1 MIDNPSLAA
10 LIRSALP
17 DAEVKIVDTTG
28 TMDHFQVHIR
38 SDLFKGKSLLDQHR
52 MVYSAVQ
59 AARSDGRIH
68 ALELRTETL
77 NPS

>member
-10 LIRSALP
+10 LIRGALP
-17 DAEVKIVDTTG
+17 DADVKITDTTG
-28 TMDHFQVHIR
+28 TMDHFRIHVR

-52 MVYSAVQ
+52 MVYSAV
-59 AARSDGRIH
+59 APARDDGRIH

-77 NPS
+77 N